1 MRITCCKQN
10 GAQLHPRESA
20 TLPTAEPLAVIV
32 NNAIRQMNK
41 LTTSLFSE
49 LNCN

>member
-20 TLPTAEPLAVIV
+20 TLPTAEPLAVRLSQ
-32 NNAIRQMNK
+32 NENDNK
-41 LTTSLFSE
+41 
-49 LNCN
+49 

>member
-20 TLPTAEPLAVIV
+20 TLPTAETLETI
-32 NNAIRQMNK
+32 NK
-41 LTTSLFSE
+41 
-49 LNCN
+49 

>member
-20 TLPTAEPLAVIV
+20 TLPTAEPLA
-32 NNAIRQMNK
+32 
-41 LTTSLFSE
+41 TTSLKHI
-49 LNCN
+49 

>member
-1 MRITCCKQN
+1 M
-10 GAQLHPRESA
+10 AQSQPLLGGLEQFYGRYK
-20 TLPTAEPLAVIV
+20 LAVIV
-32 NNAIRQMNK
+32 NNDIRQMNK

>member
-20 TLPTAEPLAVIV
+20 TLPTAEPLWASLK
-32 NNAIRQMNK
+32 NHK
-41 LTTSLFSE
+41 L
-49 LNCN
+49 N

>member
-20 TLPTAEPLAVIV
+20 TLPTAEPLA
-32 NNAIRQMNK
+32 K
-41 LTTSLFSE
+41 DLLFKNESG
-49 LNCN
+49 